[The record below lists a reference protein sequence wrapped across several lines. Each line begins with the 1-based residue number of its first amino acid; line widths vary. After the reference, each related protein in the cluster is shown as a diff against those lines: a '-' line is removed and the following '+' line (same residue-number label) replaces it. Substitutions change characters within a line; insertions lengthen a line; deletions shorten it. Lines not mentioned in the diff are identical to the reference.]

1 MIFYIAHLETQN
13 FEFHAYAETPALAR
27 DLMEKAWKKHAKQT
41 GAWLTWEEVAEWVT
55 VHPMEMN
62 SAHRR

>member
-1 MIFYIAHLETQN
+1 MIFYVAYLETQN
-13 FEFHAYAETPALAR
+13 FEFHAYATTAAEAR
-27 DLMEKAWKKHAKQT
+27 NLMAKAWKKHAKQT

-62 SAHRR
+62 TAHRR